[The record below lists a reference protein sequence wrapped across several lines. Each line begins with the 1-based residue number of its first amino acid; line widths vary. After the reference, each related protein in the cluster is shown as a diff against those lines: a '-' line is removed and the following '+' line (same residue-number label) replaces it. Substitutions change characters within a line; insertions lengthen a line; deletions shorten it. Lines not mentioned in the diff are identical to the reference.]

1 MVIENLKTYSS
12 SQRRVLYQ
20 QNDNVEILSRVADY
34 TYNCDMSQLS
44 PSAKKVQDALH
55 ALGFDLTVIEH
66 AESTRTAQEA
76 AERVGVTLGQI
87 VKSLIFKGKTSN
99 KPILV
104 LTSGSNRVDEKR
116 IKAYAG
122 EKIVRADADFVR
134 EVTGYAIGGVPP
146 IAHLQQMETYLDEDL
161 MQYDLIWAAAGTPNA
176 VFELTPDE
184 LQKMTGG
191 RVERVK

>member
-1 MVIENLKTYSS
+1 
-12 SQRRVLYQ
+12 
-20 QNDNVEILSRVADY
+20 
-34 TYNCDMSQLS
+34 MSQLS
-44 PSAKKVQDALH
+44 SSAQKVQDALH
-55 ALGFDLTVIEH
+55 NLGFDLTVIER

-104 LTSGSNRVDEKR
+104 LTSGANRVDEKR
-116 IKAYAG
+116 IKAYVG
-122 EKIVRADADFVR
+122 EKIVRADAEFVR

-176 VFELTPDE
+176 VFELTPND
-184 LQKMTGG
+184 LQKMTEGK
-191 RVERVK
+191 VVQVK

>member
-1 MVIENLKTYSS
+1 MT
-12 SQRRVLYQ
+12 
-20 QNDNVEILSRVADY
+20 
-34 TYNCDMSQLS
+34 QLN
-44 PSAKKVQDALH
+44 PSAQKVQVALR

-87 VKSLIFKGKTSN
+87 VKSLIFKGQATG

-104 LTSGSNRVDEKR
+104 LTSGANRVDEKR
-116 IKAYAG
+116 IREYAG
-122 EKIVRADADFVR
+122 EKIGRADADFVR
-134 EVTGYAIGGVPP
+134 EATGFAIGGVPP
-146 IAHLQQMETYLDEDL
+146 IAHSKPMETYLDEDL
-161 MQYDLIWAAAGTPNA
+161 MRYDHIWAAAGTPNA
-176 VFELTPDE
+176 VFELTPGD